1 MQQNPQ
7 AEQRSMRFDGY
18 KARYWFY
25 DVDRRRKPLIVMVHG
40 FRGDH
45 HGLQLIADRLR
56 DRYHVVIPDLP
67 GFGRS
72 EPFPEAPHDIAHYV
86 EFLRG
91 FITELTDGAVHPG
104 ADRGIVLLGHSF
116 GSVIA
121 SHLAADSPA
130 MVEHLLLVNPIC
142 EPALSG
148 ENAAASKVADAYY
161 SVATRLPRA
170 LGTRLLRSHT
180 VSDLMSREM
189 TVSQDPELR
198 RYVEHQHRAY
208 FGTFADRRVIDEA
221 YRASISRT
229 VAEVAPLLSMPVL
242 LVVGA
247 QDQLGSVAAQERM
260 ASWIRRRRI
269 EVLEDVGHLIHYEK
283 PVETAELIDEFV
295 QAPAPEPI
303 EVHDELPRVDRAQP
317 NTSQF
322 TQLLPIVGRRRR

>member
-18 KARYWFY
+18 KTRYWFY
-25 DVDRRRKPLIVMVHG
+25 DVDTRRKPLIVMVHG

-56 DRYHVVIPDLP
+56 ERYHVVIPDLP

-86 EFLRG
+86 GFLRR
-91 FITELTDGAVHPG
+91 FITELTDGAVHPDG
-104 ADRGIVLLGHSF
+104 DRGIILLGHSF

-121 SHLAADSPA
+121 SHLAADSPS
-130 MVEHLLLVNPIC
+130 MVEQLLLLNPIC

-148 ENAAASKVADAYY
+148 ENAAASRVADAYY
-161 SVATRLPRA
+161 SVSTRLPRA
-170 LGTRLLRSHT
+170 LGERLLRST
-180 VSDLMSREM
+180 AVSDLMSRGM
-189 TVSQDPELR
+189 TASEDPELR
-198 RYVEHQHRAY
+198 RYVENQHRAY
-208 FGTFADRRVIDEA
+208 FGTFADRRVVREA

-247 QDQLGSVAAQERM
+247 RDQLGSVEAQERM
-260 ASWIRRRRI
+260 AGWIRRRRI
-269 EVLEDVGHLIHYEK
+269 EILDDVGHLIHYEK
-283 PVETAELIDEFV
+283 PVETAELIDEFLN
-295 QAPAPEPI
+295 APAPEPI
-303 EVHDELPRVDRAQP
+303 EVHDELPPIDRAQP

-322 TQLLPIVGRRRR
+322 TQLLPVVGRRRR

>member
-18 KARYWFY
+18 KTRYWFY
-25 DVDRRRKPLIVMVHG
+25 DVDTRRKPLLVMVHG

-72 EPFPEAPHDIAHYV
+72 EPFPDAPHDIDHYV
-86 EFLRG
+86 GFLRG
-91 FITELTDGAVHPG
+91 FITELTDGAVHPS
-104 ADRGIVLLGHSF
+104 AERGIILLGHSF

-121 SHLAADSPA
+121 AHLAAESPA
-130 MVEHLLLVNPIC
+130 MVEHLLLINPIC
-142 EPALSG
+142 EPALTGS
-148 ENAAASKVADAYY
+148 NAAATRVADAYY
-161 SVATRLPRA
+161 SMATRLPRA
-170 LGTRLLRSHT
+170 LGERLLRSWT

-189 TVSQDPELR
+189 TESQDPEMR
-198 RYVEHQHRAY
+198 RYVENQHRAY
-208 FGTFADRRVIDEA
+208 FGTFADRRVIQEA
-221 YRASISRT
+221 YRASISGT

-247 QDQLGSVAAQERM
+247 RDQLGSVDAQQRM
-260 ASWIRRRRI
+260 ASWIPRRRL
-269 EVLEDVGHLIHYEK
+269 EVFDDVGHLIHYEK

-295 QAPAPEPI
+295 RSPAPEPI
-303 EVHDELPRVDRAQP
+303 EVHDELPPVDQARP

-322 TQLLPIVGRRRR
+322 TQLLPIVHRGRR